1 MKINYAYLVLLF
13 FTTVFYAQTNSG
25 IGYQAVIF
33 KPDVKSLPGVMV
45 STTPLANT
53 KICLRF
59 SFLDG
64 FSDTEYQ
71 ETRTVTT
78 DEFGMVNT
86 TIGQGI
92 QSAGY
97 ALSFKDILWN
107 DTDKSLIVELDDKG
121 LCSSFVEISNQ
132 PFSSAPFAFNAIT
145 ANNVSGVVAL
155 VNGGTGALSAADALV
170 NLGAEDILNKSI
182 DMELDAD
189 SNTKYPSVK
198 AVKKY
203 VDKLAATALK
213 ENIIN
218 YIAIDGQVQF
228 KTLVPIVSG
237 KTVGLYRNGVRLNI
251 EIVDANTIQLEAGV
265 ICYAGD
271 EIKVVQFY

>member
-33 KPDVKSLPGVMV
+33 KPGVQSLPGVMV
-45 STTPLANT
+45 STTPMANT
-53 KICLRF
+53 NICLRF

-64 FSDTEYQ
+64 FSDIEYQ

-97 ALSFKDILWN
+97 ALSFQEILWN
-107 DTDKSLIVELDDKG
+107 NTDKSLIVELDDKG
-121 LCSSFVEISNQ
+121 LCSSFIEISNQ

-155 VNGGTGALSAADALV
+155 VNGGTGAFSAADALV

-182 DMELDAD
+182 DLELDAD

-203 VDKLAATALK
+203 VDKLAEAALK
-213 ENIIN
+213 ENIMN

-228 KTLVPIVSG
+228 KTLMPIVDG
-237 KTVGLYRNGVRLNI
+237 NTVGLYRNGVRLNI
-251 EIVDANTIQLEAGV
+251 EIVDVNTIQLEAGV